1 MFINRSFLI
10 NIIVV
15 MTMFFGVA
23 AVQAN
28 NKVPYLQIGVF
39 SDKATAKNILQQL
52 ESSGFSAEQRT
63 IDAIGRPAEVVLVG
77 PYERTSQA
85 LYDQSRLRDIGWPAA
100 VKRFPALPKPKPS
113 TFRATASGSLTAELR
128 GFVDDPLYPAEQYD
142 TFASLAIQPEFHMSW
157 NDRKSSLT
165 FVPFVRVGD
174 KDEERNHADVR
185 ELMWLNAMG
194 DWELRLGIGKVF
206 WGVTESLHL
215 VDVINQIDQVE
226 SPDGEDK
233 LGQPMANLS
242 WFTDWGTWDLF
253 ALPLFRERTFA
264 GVKGRLRGPL
274 VVDTEQDA
282 RYESDDK
289 DEHLDWAIRW
299 SHYIG
304 DWDIGLSH
312 FSGTSRDPKI
322 GDDFGV
328 NSLGQTVLI
337 PRYNLIDQTGLT
349 LQALLGDW
357 AWKLEATSTEEM
369 NQRYTQAVAGFE
381 YTHVG
386 LSGSSMDLGLLL
398 EYLYDDRAELA
409 PGPFADDVMLGLRWV
424 FNDMQSSEILMGAI
438 YDLEGSAV
446 SSSVEASRRL
456 GQSWKLT
463 LEYRGASG
471 LEPTDP
477 AYIFR
482 NDDYFQLGLGYFF

>member
-1 MFINRSFLI
+1 MFITRVFLVNVI
-10 NIIVV
+10 AAMAMLCCAV
-15 MTMFFGVA
+15 

-52 ESSGFSAEQRT
+52 ESSGFNAEQRT
-63 IDAIGRPAEVVLVG
+63 IEVIGRPAEVVLVG

-85 LYDQSRLRDIGWPAA
+85 LYDQRRLRDIGWSAA

-128 GFVDDPLYPAEQYD
+128 RFVDAPLYPADQHD
-142 TFASLAIQPEFHMSW
+142 TTASLALQPEFHMSW

-165 FVPFVRVGD
+165 FVPFARVGD

-185 ELMWLNAMG
+185 ELMWINAMG
-194 DWELRLGIGKVF
+194 DWELGLGVGKVF
-206 WGVTESLHL
+206 WGVTESIHL
-215 VDVINQIDQVE
+215 VDVINQVDLVE
-226 SPDGEDK
+226 GPDGEEK
-233 LGQPMANLS
+233 LGQPMLNLS
-242 WFTDWGTWDLF
+242 RFTDWGTWDLF
-253 ALPLFRERTFA
+253 VMPLFRERTFP
-264 GVKGRLRGPL
+264 GVKGRLRAEL

-282 RYESDDK
+282 TYESEDR
-289 DEHLDWAIRW
+289 DEHLDWAVRW

-312 FSGTSRDPKI
+312 FSGTSREPRLNNI
-322 GDDFGV
+322 V
-328 NSLGQTVLI
+328 MNSQGQLVIL

-357 AWKLEATSTEEM
+357 VWKLEATSTEELD
-369 NQRYTQAVAGFE
+369 QRYTQAVAGFE

-386 LSGSSMDLGLLL
+386 LFDSSIDLGLLL
-398 EYLYDDRAELA
+398 EYLYDERAESA
-409 PGPFADDVMLGLRWV
+409 PGPFEDDVMLGLRWV
-424 FNDMQSSEILMGAI
+424 FNDMQSSEILLGAI
-438 YDLEGSAV
+438 YDLDGTAI

-456 GQSWKLT
+456 GQSWKLA
-463 LEYRGASG
+463 LEYRGASR
-471 LEPTDP
+471 LEPADK
-477 AYIFR
+477 AYILR
-482 NDDYFQLGLGYFF
+482 NDDYFQLELGYFF